1 LFQRGPANLGSLVY
15 LQSNGTA
22 GIDSAPQRKSPGHR
36 RVWLGLK
43 VNASAP
49 LGASIFQANSFAQ
62 VNRPNGNQQT
72 VATLRGRNATNITDK
87 AALIALLYLQ
97 YRSIT

>member
-62 VNRPNGNQQT
+62 VNRPSGNQQT
-72 VATLRGRNATNITDK
+72 VATLRGRNATNIPDK
-87 AALIALLYLQ
+87 AALIALLYL
-97 YRSIT
+97 